1 MAIRNPVPQLGI
13 GPPKLIGS
21 FKCLT
26 PILIQIVGGE
36 TLYLSD
42 DGNAMEADDAGLI
55 NAFQFNQATGPY
67 TLWWIGDLYAAGS
80 APFQPLIAIPGVNT
94 GSGLTGQ
101 SLLNAPGQSGGL
113 Q

>member
-13 GPPKLIGS
+13 GPPKLLAS

-26 PILIQIVGGE
+26 PIQIQVIGPE

-42 DGNAMEADDAGLI
+42 DGNAMAADDAGLI
-55 NAFQFNQATGPY
+55 NAFQFNQATGIY

-80 APFQPLIAIPGVNT
+80 APFEPLIAIPGVTT

-101 SLLNAPGQSGGL
+101 PLLAPLAQTGGL
-113 Q
+113 